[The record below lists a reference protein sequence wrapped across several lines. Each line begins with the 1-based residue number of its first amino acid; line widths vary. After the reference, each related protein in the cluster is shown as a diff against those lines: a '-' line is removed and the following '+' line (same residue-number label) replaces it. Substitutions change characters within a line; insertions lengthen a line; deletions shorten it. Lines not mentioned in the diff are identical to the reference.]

1 MKERVPKPVFA
12 SDKTKEAL
20 VLMPFDGSYDDIY
33 QFGIKYVLEKRGYHC
48 IRIDEKSFH
57 GQVIDEIQRSIVESD
72 VIVAEMTDKNPN
84 VYYEV
89 GYAHGLGKH
98 PILITKQANTLP
110 FDLRG
115 YKHIVYKGEIK
126 TLRSEL
132 KSYLKWLDQAPPTTN
147 KIIRDPTKLKIES
160 QFVLI
165 HLYEA
170 DEPRP
175 AIECA
180 EMAMGVFTVL
190 TDLRFLGY
198 VRFYGLLLP
207 NTPIHLTEIGK
218 EVAKKLVDPVEYD
231 KLQEEVVRKKCVK
244 LYQAEE
250 LFHRF
255 GSQVEDE
262 SALNN
267 IAWFADLST
276 QSSHIIYGPY
286 EILPEPGEY
295 IAFFKIK
302 IDDNSLADF
311 ILLLD
316 VSGGSKNARRI
327 RGIEFDKPH
336 KYQLFALKFRLDA
349 IQPMEYR
356 IFNVYKK
363 GKIWIDYIAIVK
375 SSALVMPV
383 GDPLERA
390 RVLG

>member
-33 QFGIKYVLEKRGYHC
+33 QFGIKDVLEKRGYHC
-48 IRIDEKSFH
+48 IRVDEKSFH

-115 YKHIVYKGEIK
+115 YKHILYKGEIK

-132 KSYLKWLDQAPPTTN
+132 KSYLKWLDQASPTTN

-180 EMAMGVFTVL
+180 EMAMGELTVWSSSQ
-190 TDLRFLGY
+190 Y
-198 VRFYGLLLP
+198 S
-207 NTPIHLTEIGK
+207 NTP
-218 EVAKKLVDPVEYD
+218 Y
-231 KLQEEVVRKKCVK
+231 
-244 LYQAEE
+244 
-250 LFHRF
+250 
-255 GSQVEDE
+255 
-262 SALNN
+262 
-267 IAWFADLST
+267 
-276 QSSHIIYGPY
+276 
-286 EILPEPGEY
+286 
-295 IAFFKIK
+295 
-302 IDDNSLADF
+302 
-311 ILLLD
+311 
-316 VSGGSKNARRI
+316 
-327 RGIEFDKPH
+327 
-336 KYQLFALKFRLDA
+336 
-349 IQPMEYR
+349 
-356 IFNVYKK
+356 
-363 GKIWIDYIAIVK
+363 
-375 SSALVMPV
+375 
-383 GDPLERA
+383 
-390 RVLG
+390 